1 MRKLLR
7 IADEEI
13 VLVILLAG
21 FAIVFVSAF
30 PPQLLVNDSFLTLV
44 GGREVVEH
52 GLPHH
57 DTLTILGA
65 GRTWTDQQWGAQLL
79 AYAAYQLGGHATLAL
94 VAAAFVVAAFVVA
107 AVGARAL
114 GAGPRAIVL
123 VFFPVILAAPWAWT
137 IRAQVFVLPLFTTL
151 VWLLASEAR
160 RPSKRVYLAIPLL
173 VVWANLHG
181 SVALGALLTM
191 LLAAIELVRTRG
203 RSSRRSLPLLV
214 LAPLAV
220 LATPYGP
227 LVTARY
233 YRLML
238 VHPPFADRVTEWQP
252 SDPAIDTL
260 VFYVLGGLA
269 LVVAV
274 WGRKRLTSFDAR
286 DTRAHVRRRGACDPR
301 HPVVRAVLHG
311 APARCDRPRARG
323 RRGAGSQPSQPLARG
338 RSRRDPGDRGRCS
351 LAPQSGLVRAQVAER
366 ARLQRSS
373 ARAPLPVA
381 CVRDRP
387 SRRLVALEA
396 PRAPWSDGIRR
407 ALRALR
413 IRVLRRAHVV
423 QAQDR
428 RGGTS
433 SSTRYRVVV
442 VDEESTPKQADAL
455 LRQPGSRAL
464 YRDDKITVVLRP
476 VTS

>member
-79 AYAAYQLGGHATLAL
+79 AYAAYQLGGHPTLAL

-274 WGRKRLTSFDAR
+274 WGRKRLTSFDAA
-286 DTRAHVRRRGACDPR
+286 TLGLTFAG
-301 HPVVRAVLHG
+301 AVL
-311 APARCDRPRARG
+311 AIRG
-323 RRGAGSQPSQPLARG
+323 IPWFALSCMVL
-338 RSRRDPGDRGRCS
+338 
-351 LAPQSGLVRAQVAER
+351 
-366 ARLQRSS
+366 
-373 ARAPLPVA
+373 LPVA
-381 CVRDRP
+381 IGH
-387 SRRLVALEA
+387 ALEGGAA
-396 PRAPWSDGIRR
+396 PVRSRLNRSLAVGAVGILGIAVAAALLRNPAWYERKWPTGALAAVERASSAPGSRVFATDRHADWLLWKLPE
-407 ALRALR
+407 LRGRMAYDVRFELYGSEFFDELTSYKLR
-413 IRVLRRAHVV
+413 TGRWHKLV
-423 QAQDR
+423 DP
-428 RGGTS
+428 
-433 SSTRYRVVV
+433 YRVVV

-455 LRQPGSRAL
+455 LRQPSSRAL